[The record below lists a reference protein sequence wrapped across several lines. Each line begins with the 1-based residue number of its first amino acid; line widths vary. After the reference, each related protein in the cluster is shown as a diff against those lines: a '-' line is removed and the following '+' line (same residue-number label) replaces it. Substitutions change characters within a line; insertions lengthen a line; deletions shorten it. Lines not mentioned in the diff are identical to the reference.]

1 MSATKPLRFRVPRA
15 VRRGVAVVLG
25 LALLAGLVGVL
36 AGHRAAFVGAVRDV
50 SWPSLVVAALL
61 HLGTIVARSE
71 AWATSVDAAGVR
83 LDRRSIYQ
91 VASLGFAANVLAAS
105 LGTALRI
112 WALRAKSRDEAIP
125 VGALVA
131 TEVPVLAMQ
140 GLVTASMSIA
150 LVAPLHAPW
159 WITPCLMAAV
169 GVAVAVLARMARR
182 TAGPFGGLAALRTG
196 RTRRR
201 ILAMLICV
209 AACETARNVILLH
222 AVGLHAGPLDAMALL
237 VGAGAV
243 GMLPLG
249 PGSSA
254 GAAMLIFG
262 AAGVGPAA
270 AAGLLLTAT
279 GFVADLAYAA
289 WGAGDMFW
297 RSCPVRSRRVPRLVD
312 LGAAVCLAGF
322 TAVVFT

>member
-1 MSATKPLRFRVPRA
+1 MAATKLTRVPCL
-15 VRRGVAVVLG
+15 VRRGLPIVLG
-25 LALLAGLVGVL
+25 VALLAGLFGML
-36 AGHRAAFVGAVRDV
+36 AGHRAAFVEAVGNV
-50 SWPSLVVAALL
+50 SWASLVVAALL
-61 HLGTIVARSE
+61 HLVTVVARSE

-91 VASLGFAANVLAAS
+91 VASLGFAANVLAPS

-112 WALRAKSRDEAIP
+112 WALRVKARDKAIP
-125 VGALVA
+125 VSALVA

-140 GLVTASMSIA
+140 GLVTACMSIS
-150 LVAPLHAPW
+150 LIAPLHAPW
-159 WITPCLMAAV
+159 WITPCLLAGVGMAGA
-169 GVAVAVLARMARR
+169 ALARMARR
-182 TAGPFGGLAALRTG
+182 TAGPFRGLAALRTS

-201 ILAMLICV
+201 ILAMVVCV
-209 AACETARNVILLH
+209 AACETARNLVLLH

-243 GMLPLG
+243 GVLPIG

-279 GFVADLAYAA
+279 GFAADLAYAA

-297 RSCPVRSRRVPRLVD
+297 RACPVRSRHVPRLVD
-312 LGAAVCLAGF
+312 LGAAVCLTGF
-322 TAVVFT
+322 AAIAFT

>member
-1 MSATKPLRFRVPRA
+1 MAATKLTR
-15 VRRGVAVVLG
+15 VRRGVPIALG
-25 LALLAGLVGVL
+25 AALLAGLVAVL
-36 AGHRAAFVGAVRDV
+36 AGHRAAFLEAVRNV
-50 SWPSLVVAALL
+50 SWASLVVAALL
-61 HLGTIVARSE
+61 HLGTVIARSE
-71 AWATSVDAAGVR
+71 AWATSVHAAGVR

-91 VASLGFAANVLAAS
+91 IASLGFAANVLAPS

-112 WALRAKSRDEAIP
+112 WALRAKAREEAMP
-125 VGALVA
+125 VCALVA
-131 TEVPVLAMQ
+131 TEVPVLALQ
-140 GLVTASMSIA
+140 GLVTASMSIS
-150 LVAPLHAPW
+150 LLAPLHAPW
-159 WITPCLMAAV
+159 WITPCLLAAV
-169 GVAVAVLARMARR
+169 GVAVAALARMARR
-182 TAGPFGGLAALRTG
+182 TAGPLRGLAALRSG

-209 AACETARNVILLH
+209 AACETARNLVVLH

-243 GMLPLG
+243 GVLPIG

-270 AAGLLLTAT
+270 AAGLLLTAA

-289 WGAGDMFW
+289 WGAGDMLW
-297 RSCPVRSRRVPRLVD
+297 RACPVRARRIPRLVD

-322 TAVVFT
+322 TAVALT

>member
-1 MSATKPLRFRVPRA
+1 MAASKLIRIA
-15 VRRGVAVVLG
+15 RRGLPVVLG
-25 LALLAGLVGVL
+25 VALLAALGCVL
-36 AGHRAAFVGAVRDV
+36 AGHRGAFVDAVGNASWGA
-50 SWPSLVVAALL
+50 LVVAALL
-61 HLGTIVARSE
+61 HLGTVLARSE

-91 VASLGFAANVLAAS
+91 IASLGFAANVLAPS

-112 WALRAKSRDEAIP
+112 WALRGKSRDEAIS
-125 VGALVA
+125 VYALVA
-131 TEVPVLAMQ
+131 TEVPVLALQ
-140 GLVTASMSIA
+140 GLVTASMSIS
-150 LVAPLHAPW
+150 LLAPLHAPW
-159 WITPCLMAAV
+159 WITPCLLAAV
-169 GVAVAVLARMARR
+169 GVAVAALARMARR
-182 TAGPFGGLAALRTG
+182 TAGPFRGLAALRAG
-196 RTRRR
+196 GTRRR
-201 ILAMLICV
+201 ILAMVICV
-209 AACETARNVILLH
+209 AACETARNLVLLH
-222 AVGLHAGPLDAMALL
+222 AVGLRAGPLDAMALL

-243 GMLPLG
+243 GVLPIG

-297 RSCPVRSRRVPRLVD
+297 RACPVRSRHAPRLVD
-312 LGAAVCLAGF
+312 VGAAVCVAGF
-322 TAVVFT
+322 TAVAFT